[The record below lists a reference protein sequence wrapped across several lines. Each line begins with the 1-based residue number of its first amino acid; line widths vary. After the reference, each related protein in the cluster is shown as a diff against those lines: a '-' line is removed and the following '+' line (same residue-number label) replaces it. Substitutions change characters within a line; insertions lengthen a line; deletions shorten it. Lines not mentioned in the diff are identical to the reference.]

1 MITVNAYSLI
11 FVSQTCLV
19 TLRIQELV
27 SSGSTVLSDSTEM
40 ELGSNNKEAT
50 PSAGKKIRV
59 ILV

>member
-27 SSGSTVLSDSTEM
+27 SSGSTVLSDSKEM
-40 ELGSNNKEAT
+40 EL
-50 PSAGKKIRV
+50 
-59 ILV
+59 